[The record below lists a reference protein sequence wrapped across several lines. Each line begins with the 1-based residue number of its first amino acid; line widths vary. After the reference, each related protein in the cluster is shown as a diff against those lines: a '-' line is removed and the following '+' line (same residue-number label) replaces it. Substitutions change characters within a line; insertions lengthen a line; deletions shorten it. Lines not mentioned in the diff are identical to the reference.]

1 VRILSRSVFREI
13 ATGAL
18 LGVVLFTFVLFLR
31 EAGQLFS
38 ILVRSSAPPRT
49 VGYLFWLAL
58 PDSLI
63 FTIPLGVVAGVLLG
77 LSRMSGDSEITALRA
92 AGVPGRAVS
101 RPVFAFAAVS
111 MALAAACSLWLTPW
125 SIRERFRILNQ
136 LAAAQLTADIQPR
149 VFEEEFP
156 KKVLYVQD
164 VIPGAVVRWRNVF
177 LADTTPP
184 EERPKSAREVG
195 EGPRITVAAEAI
207 ATPDVA
213 HNRIQLSLVNWSSY
227 DVEKDI
233 TKYNIIFA
241 PKGEQVLD
249 AQKPAE
255 LKSSRPSRE
264 LDTGPLYSLAY
275 RTPHVEPA
283 RLREARI
290 ELHRRFALPLAC
302 IMLALIGIPLG
313 VSSRKGGKSGAFVI
327 TVALAFLYYMG
338 LMSLVRLADQGVLN
352 PALAAWLPNIVFGL
366 AGLLLMSRLE
376 TPGDK
381 DWAGRIRSWIAH
393 WIKSVRLSEVPEG
406 RAVTRRRLKFPIL
419 PQLVDGYVL
428 TTFLFYFGLLLSSFV
443 VLIHVFTFSELL
455 SDITKNHI
463 PISRVAVYLFFLTPK
478 LIYDTTPISVLVA
491 VLITFGVL
499 MKSNEVTALKAC
511 GVSLYRLAVPV
522 LLASGGL
529 SAGLFAFDH
538 FYIPDANKKQDAIRN
553 EIKGRPPQTYL
564 RPDRKWIRGEGDRI
578 YYYRYMDAAEN
589 VMIGVSVF
597 ELSPK
602 TFRVTRH
609 IQAEKARWEPS
620 IKTWVFQNGWVR
632 DINGIQETN
641 FKNFS
646 GQAMTFPELDEPPSY
661 FRKEVKQ
668 YFQMN
673 AQALEE
679 YILDLQQSGFNT
691 IPLQVQL
698 HRKFSVPMFAVI
710 MALIS
715 VPFSFLAGT
724 RGAMA
729 GVGVSFGI
737 AIAYFSLNALFEQI
751 GNLNQLPPQIAA
763 WSPDALFSLA
773 GLYFFTRMR
782 T

>member
-1 VRILSRSVFREI
+1 MRILSRAVFREI
-13 ATGAL
+13 ATGAFF
-18 LGVVLFTFVLFLR
+18 GVILFTFVLFLR
-31 EAGQLFS
+31 LAGQLFS
-38 ILVRSSAPPRT
+38 ILVRSSAAPKT
-49 VGYLFWLAL
+49 VAYLFALAL
-58 PDSLI
+58 PESFV

-92 AGVPGRAVS
+92 AGVPGRVVGRAVLT
-101 RPVFAFAAVS
+101 FAVLCMFIAG
-111 MALAAACSLWLTPW
+111 ACSLWLKPW
-125 SIRERFRILNQ
+125 AIRERFRILNQ
-136 LAAAQLTADIQPR
+136 LAAAELTAEIQAR
-149 VFEEEFP
+149 VFSEDFP

-164 VIPGAVVRWRNVF
+164 VIPGKVVRWRNVF
-177 LADTTPP
+177 LADTTPA

-213 HNRIQLSLVNWSSY
+213 HNRIQLSMVNWSSY

-233 TKYNIIFA
+233 TKYNITYA

-255 LKSSRPSRE
+255 LKSSRPTRE
-264 LDTGPLYSLAY
+264 MDTGPLYRLAY
-275 RTPHVEPA
+275 RTRGVDPA
-283 RLREARI
+283 DVREARI
-290 ELHRRFALPLAC
+290 ELHQRLALPLAC
-302 IMLALIGIPLG
+302 LMLALVGIPLG

-338 LMSLVRLADQGVLN
+338 LMSLVRLADQGAMN
-352 PALAAWLPNIVFGL
+352 PALAAWLPNILFGL
-366 AGLLLMSRLE
+366 AGLFLIARLE

-381 DWAGRIRSWIAH
+381 DWAGQIRGWIAHRIRS
-393 WIKSVRLSEVPEG
+393 VRAPEVQEH
-406 RAVTRRRLKFPIL
+406 RTARRRGLRFPIL
-419 PQLVDGYVL
+419 PQLIDGYVL
-428 TTFLFYFGLLLSSFV
+428 ATFLFYFGLLLSSFV
-443 VLIHVFTFSELL
+443 LLIHVFTFSELL
-455 SDITKNHI
+455 SDIIKNHI
-463 PISRVAVYLFFLTPK
+463 PISRVGVYLFFLTPE
-478 LIYDTTPISVLVA
+478 LIYQTAPISVLVA

-499 MKSNEVTALKAC
+499 TKSNEVTALKAC
-511 GVSLYRLAVPV
+511 GISLYRLAVPV
-522 LLASGGL
+522 LVASGGL

-538 FYIPDANKKQDAIRN
+538 LYIPDANKKQDAIRN

-564 RPDRKWIRGEGDRI
+564 RPDRKWIRGQGDRI
-578 YYYRYMDAAEN
+578 YYYKYMDAAEN
-589 VMIGVSVF
+589 VMLGVSVF

-602 TFRVTRH
+602 TFRVTRV
-609 IQAEKARWEPS
+609 IQAEKARWEPAINS
-620 IKTWVFQNGWVR
+620 WVFQNGWSR
-632 DINGIQETN
+632 DIDGLRETA
-641 FKNFS
+641 FKNFT
-646 GQAMTFPELDEPPSY
+646 GQAMTFPELDETPSY

-673 AQALEE
+673 APALEE
-679 YILDLQQSGFNT
+679 YIAELQQSGFNT
-691 IPLQVQL
+691 VPLQVQL

-715 VPFSFLAGT
+715 VPFSFIAGT

-737 AIAYFSLNALFEQI
+737 AIAYWSVNALFEQI

-773 GLYFFTRMR
+773 GMYFFTRMR